1 MPAELARFK
10 MQGCPIATCYHTCIY
25 VFAACTMHARSS
37 ILAVREA
44 ALIFSSLCENALVIV
59 SFPTGEGSGY
69 SDCVYLVYDGIHY
82 DPLAV
87 IADNS
92 NEPLQTLFPV
102 GDDMRLAEALE
113 IAATAK
119 KV

>member
-1 MPAELARFK
+1 
-10 MQGCPIATCYHTCIY
+10 
-25 VFAACTMHARSS
+25 MHARSS

-59 SFPTGEGSGY
+59 SFPIGEGSGY